1 MWINRG
7 KDQPTKTKDRMLENV
22 FTAEQRDA
30 LQEIAN
36 LAMGQAATRLARLF
50 DTFIQLSVP
59 HVCVVGVDEATQT
72 LREMTG
78 IDESVTPV
86 RQGFR
91 SDINGEALVICR
103 SSGVGYLSALVNES
117 YMDSACETV
126 SQTEL
131 IFDVA
136 NVLTGACV
144 SCVLDQFDRTPIFS
158 PPTLLGEKI
167 ALDDVFQSNVVAWR
181 TALLL
186 EVNFALEDQTF
197 RAHLVILM
205 DEDSIRRL
213 YDALNALLC
222 SL

>member
-1 MWINRG
+1 
-7 KDQPTKTKDRMLENV
+7 MLENV
-22 FTAEQRDA
+22 FTVEQRDA
-30 LQEIAN
+30 LQELAN
-36 LAMGQAATRLARLF
+36 WGMGQAATRFAHLF

-59 HVCVVGVDEATQT
+59 HVCVVRVDEATQI

-78 IDESVTPV
+78 IDEVVTAV

-103 SSGVGYLSALVNES
+103 SSGVGYLSALVAEP
-117 YMDSACETV
+117 YMHEAHETV

-144 SCVLDQFDRTPIFS
+144 SCVLNQLDRTPVFS
-158 PPTLLGEKI
+158 PPSLLGEQI
-167 ALDDVFQSNVVAWR
+167 ALDDVLQTSALAWR
-181 TALLL
+181 IALLL

-205 DEDSIRRL
+205 DEESIRRL
-213 YDALNALLC
+213 YDALNALLY